1 MALELLYLR
10 WERHMPHP
18 GVFKMSEFL
27 DINSFIEKT
36 VQETLGEEP
45 KIAPAPAPEDVQL
58 ETVEIGE
65 IIELQADHGENPDWN
80 RPVHR
85 GSFAANLLSG
95 SQFFA
100 DQILKRKLN

>member
-1 MALELLYLR
+1 
-10 WERHMPHP
+10 
-18 GVFKMSEFL
+18 MSEFL

-36 VQETLGEEP
+36 VQEALGEEP
-45 KIAPAPAPEDVQL
+45 NGAAAPLAERALL
-58 ETVEIGE
+58 ETTPLGE
-65 IIELQADHGENPDWN
+65 VIELQADHGENPDWN

-100 DQILKRKLN
+100 AQILKKKLN